1 MCRAESKSK
10 GLILIKKAVKAT
22 WDGIN
27 FSRRLVVNIIFIAII
42 IAIIASISS
51 DDNEILV
58 PDGSVLTLN
67 LNGYLVEQKRYVDPL
82 DAALAES
89 MGGSDEPAEILVDD
103 VVAVIN
109 NAAKDARIEAMLLN
123 VQNLGG
129 AHINKL
135 DAIAQAIDEF
145 KAQGKPVIASGYYYT
160 QSQYYLAAHADEI
173 NLHPYGGVSI
183 EGFGVYPVYFK
194 DALDKLKITQ
204 HVFRVGTFKSAVEP
218 LIRNDMSQAAK
229 EANKEWLSHLWTQYK
244 DEVAALRGFE
254 KTNFDETLDSYL
266 AKLETVDGNSAEYA
280 LKYGW
285 VDALKNNQQLRE
297 QLIDLVGLDEEGKSF
312 RQIGFND
319 YLASFKLP
327 VSFDNPMTEKV
338 AVIVAKG
345 TIVDG
350 HRKAGEIGG
359 DSTAALLRE
368 ARNDDMVKAVVLRI
382 DSGGGSMFASELI
395 RREVIALKEAGKP
408 VIASMGSVAA
418 SGGYWIASAANE
430 IWAAPSTITG
440 SIGVFGTIMTFENS
454 AAQLGIHSDGVATT
468 ELKGSSILL
477 GLNDKMAQAIQ
488 MSVENAYKRFLE
500 VVSQSRGLSVE
511 EVDEIAQGRVWI
523 ATQAKELGLV
533 DKLGDKQEAIE
544 AAAALA
550 SLKHY
555 DVKLI
560 EQSLSAQDIFI
571 QNLFGSATIKSL
583 ISAKAPHSASVG
595 AAMQFDNLVEQ
606 VQSQVATLK
615 TFNDPEGIY
624 ARCLVCA
631 VTD

>member
-1 MCRAESKSK
+1 M
-10 GLILIKKAVKAT
+10 IKKVVKAT

-27 FSRRLVVNIIFIAII
+27 FSRRLVVNLIFIALVIVV
-42 IAIIASISS
+42 IASITS
-51 DDNEILV
+51 DDGEIMV
-58 PDGSVLTLN
+58 PKGAVLNLN
-67 LNGYLVEQKRYVDPL
+67 LNGNLVEQKRYVDPL
-82 DAALAES
+82 DAALAQS
-89 MGGSDEPAEILVDD
+89 MGPQDEPAEILVDD
-103 VVAVIN
+103 VVDVIN
-109 NAAKDARIEAMLLN
+109 KAANDERIEAMLLN

-135 DAIAQAIDEF
+135 AAVAKAIDAF
-145 KAQGKPVIASGYYYT
+145 KAQGKPVIATGYYYT

-229 EANKEWLSHLWTQYK
+229 EANKEWLSHLWQQYK
-244 DEVAALRGFE
+244 DEIATLRGFE
-254 KTNFDETLDSYL
+254 QSNFDESLDAYL
-266 AKLETVDGNSAEYA
+266 AKLEKVDGNSAEYA
-280 LKYGW
+280 LQNGW
-285 VDALKNNQQLRE
+285 VDALKNNQELR
-297 QLIDLVGLDEEGKSF
+297 QQMIDLVGLDEKGKSF

-319 YLASFKLP
+319 YLATFKLP
-327 VSFDNPMTEKV
+327 IAVDNPLTEKV

-368 ARNDDMVKAVVLRI
+368 ARNNDRVKAVVLRI

-408 VIASMGSVAA
+408 VVASMGSVAA

-454 AAQLGIHSDGVATT
+454 AAKLGVYSDGVGTT
-468 ELKGSSILL
+468 ELKGSSVLL
-477 GLNDKMAQAIQ
+477 GLDDKLAQAIQ
-488 MSVENAYKRFLE
+488 MSVENAYSRFLE
-500 VVSQSRGLSVE
+500 VVSESRGLSLE
-511 EVDEIAQGRVWI
+511 EVDQIAQGRVWI
-523 ATQAKELGLV
+523 ATQAKQLGLV
-533 DKLGDKQEAIE
+533 DQLGDKQAAIS
-544 AAAALA
+544 AAAKLA
-550 SLKHY
+550 SLQHY
-555 DVKLI
+555 DVQLI
-560 EQSLSAQDIFI
+560 EQPLSPQDIFI
-571 QNLFGSATIKSL
+571 QNLFGNAAVQSL
-583 ISAKAPHSASVG
+583 VAKQAPQSASVG
-595 AAMQFDNLVEQ
+595 AAMQFDNFVEQ
-606 VQSQVATLK
+606 IEQQVNSLK
-615 TFNDPEGIY
+615 AFNDPDGIY

-631 VTD
+631 ITN

>member
-1 MCRAESKSK
+1 M
-10 GLILIKKAVKAT
+10 IKKVVKAT

-27 FSRRLVVNIIFIAII
+27 FSRRLVVNLIFIALVIVV
-42 IAIIASISS
+42 IASITS
-51 DDNEILV
+51 DDGEIMV
-58 PDGSVLTLN
+58 PKGAVLNLN
-67 LNGYLVEQKRYVDPL
+67 LNGNLVEQKRYVDPL
-82 DAALAES
+82 DAALAQS
-89 MGGSDEPAEILVDD
+89 MGPQDEPAEILVDD
-103 VVAVIN
+103 VVDVIN
-109 NAAKDARIEAMLLN
+109 KAANDERIEAMLLN

-135 DAIAQAIDEF
+135 AAVAKAIDAF
-145 KAQGKPVIASGYYYT
+145 KAQGKPVIATGYYYT

-229 EANKEWLSHLWTQYK
+229 EANKEWLSHLWQQYK
-244 DEVAALRGFE
+244 DEIATLRGFE
-254 KTNFDETLDSYL
+254 QSNFDESLDAYL
-266 AKLETVDGNSAEYA
+266 AKLEKVNGNSAEYA
-280 LKYGW
+280 LQNGW
-285 VDALKNNQQLRE
+285 VDALKNNQELR
-297 QLIDLVGLDEEGKSF
+297 QQMIDLVGLDEKGKSF

-319 YLASFKLP
+319 YLATFKLP
-327 VSFDNPMTEKV
+327 IAVDNPLSEKV

-368 ARNDDMVKAVVLRI
+368 ARNNDRVKAVVLRI

-408 VIASMGSVAA
+408 VVASMGSVAA

-454 AAQLGIHSDGVATT
+454 AAKLGVYSDGVGTT
-468 ELKGSSILL
+468 ELKGSSVLL
-477 GLNDKMAQAIQ
+477 GLDDKLAQAIQ
-488 MSVENAYKRFLE
+488 MSVENAYSRFLE
-500 VVSQSRGLSVE
+500 VVSESRGLSLE
-511 EVDEIAQGRVWI
+511 EVDQIAQGRVWI
-523 ATQAKELGLV
+523 ATQAKQLGLV
-533 DKLGDKQEAIE
+533 DQLGDKQAAIS
-544 AAAALA
+544 AAAKLA
-550 SLKHY
+550 SLQHY
-555 DVKLI
+555 DVQLI
-560 EQSLSAQDIFI
+560 EQPLSPQDIFI
-571 QNLFGSATIKSL
+571 QNLFGNAAVQSL
-583 ISAKAPHSASVG
+583 VAKQAPQSASVG
-595 AAMQFDNLVEQ
+595 AAMQFDNFVEQ
-606 VQSQVATLK
+606 IEQQVNSLK
-615 TFNDPEGIY
+615 AFNDPDGIY

-631 VTD
+631 ITN